1 MKGDEMNYDEPA
13 ALADLHRDREL
24 LKPIAE
30 ALSTLELQ
38 ASDLA
43 DDGKAGQ
50 AGQVLIAKM
59 IITQAVQ
66 DVYDNLAAKL
76 VAGER
81 AGRSEPARSGTDPA
95 ATVDDGSW
103 LGWSYDGARTSI
115 KATVRERGSV
125 TDRSV
130 VEIVLTA
137 LVGDAA
143 VPEESSVRLTR
154 ARWMELTRH
163 VNREF
168 SGRDER
174 TD

>member
-1 MKGDEMNYDEPA
+1 MTDYDETA
-13 ALADLHRDREL
+13 ALADLHREREL

-38 ASDLA
+38 AGDLA
-43 DDGKAGQ
+43 DEGKAGQ

-95 ATVDDGSW
+95 AAAITDGGW
-103 LGWSYDGARTSI
+103 FGWSYDGARTSI
-115 KATVRERGSV
+115 KAAVHERGSA
-125 TDRSV
+125 TDRAV

-137 LVGDAA
+137 LVGE
-143 VPEESSVRLTR
+143 VPEESSVLLTR
-154 ARWMELTRH
+154 ARWMELVRH
-163 VNREF
+163 VNKQF